1 MNGET
6 LRQTV
11 RITSPHGLHLRPL
24 TEFAQRAQQF
34 QARIA
39 VIKEDRSVDGK
50 SPFEMFLM
58 VSPPG
63 AELTIEATGPDAQV
77 ALDVLT
83 SFLNEIQAEEQQKES
98 GVRDQGSAINSQD
111 SAI

>member
-6 LRQTV
+6 LRRSV
-11 RITSPHGLHLRPL
+11 RITNPNGLHLRPL
-24 TEFAQRAQQF
+24 TAFAQRAQQF

-39 VIKEDRSVDGK
+39 VIKDGQAVDGK

-63 AELTIEATGPDAQV
+63 AELIIEATGPDAQI
-77 ALDVLT
+77 ALDALAASLHETVWENGVEP
-83 SFLNEIQAEEQQKES
+83 SEPAENS
-98 GVRDQGSAINSQD
+98 G
-111 SAI
+111 

>member
-11 RITSPHGLHLRPL
+11 RITSANGLHLRPL
-24 TEFAQRAQQF
+24 TAFAQLAQQF

-39 VIKEDRSVDGK
+39 VTKEGRSVDGK

-63 AELTIEATGPDAQV
+63 AELTIEATGPDAQT
-77 ALDVLT
+77 ALDALT
-83 SFLNEIQAEEQQKES
+83 ALLEQVQAEEQENS
-98 GVRDQGSAINSQD
+98 G
-111 SAI
+111 

>member
-6 LRQTV
+6 LRRSL
-11 RITSPHGLHLRPL
+11 RITNPSGLHLRPL
-24 TEFAQRAQQF
+24 TAFAQRAQQF

-39 VIKEDRSVDGK
+39 VIKDGQTVDGK

-63 AELTIEATGPDAQV
+63 AELTIEATGPDAQI
-77 ALDVLT
+77 ALDALAA
-83 SFLNEIQAEEQQKES
+83 LLHEIASEDHAEPSETAENS
-98 GVRDQGSAINSQD
+98 G
-111 SAI
+111 

>member
-6 LRQTV
+6 LRHTV
-11 RITSPHGLHLRPL
+11 RITSASGLHLRPL
-24 TEFAQRAQQF
+24 TAFAQRAQQF

-39 VIKEDRSVDGK
+39 VSKEGLSVDGK

-63 AELTIEATGPDAQV
+63 AELTIEATGPDAQT
-77 ALDVLT
+77 ALDALT
-83 SFLNEIQAEEQQKES
+83 ALLDEIQAEEPQ
-98 GVRDQGSAINSQD
+98 
-111 SAI
+111 

>member
-6 LRQTV
+6 LRQSV
-11 RITSPHGLHLRPL
+11 RITNPNGLHLRPL
-24 TEFAQRAQQF
+24 TAFAQRAQQF

-39 VIKEDRSVDGK
+39 VIKDGHAVDGK

-63 AELTIEATGPDAQV
+63 AELTIEASGPDAQT
-77 ALDVLT
+77 ALDALT
-83 SFLNEIQAEEQQKES
+83 ALLHEIAAEDHAEPSETAEN
-98 GVRDQGSAINSQD
+98 GGG
-111 SAI
+111 

>member
-24 TEFAQRAQQF
+24 TAFAQRAQQF
-34 QARIA
+34 QAHVA
-39 VIKEDRSVDGK
+39 VSKDGRTVDGK

-63 AELTIEATGPDAQV
+63 AELTIEATGPDAQN
-77 ALDVLT
+77 ALDTLIALLEQMT
-83 SFLNEIQAEEQQKES
+83 AEDAQSE
-98 GVRDQGSAINSQD
+98 
-111 SAI
+111 